1 MKRKNWGLGILIAL
15 VFLGTIACG
24 QEAKEVET
32 KEVEAKGQE
41 TIEQKKENKEATNS
55 EIKEIEGFGSISRFS
70 DLTNEMSEYIN
81 EGSEQIDDLAFLG
94 DSMAFMLPTMGIID
108 AELDYAMHG
117 TVDSWKDERSEMPSG
132 AGEYESS
139 LEKQGEIYQFIHKNH
154 WKERNET
161 DTLSVRY
168 NPKERIVD
176 VQKDSDGEAGDAVKT
191 QFYIDE
197 KGALYMTHGKY
208 SGTNKWAEKLVVY
221 YDKKTVQF
229 SRKTRIQ
236 EDTVILPF
244 DMTAQIPSSFEELAE
259 NMEEGSQFIYDGD
272 TASYTAETK

>member
-1 MKRKNWGLGILIAL
+1 MEDYMKRKNWGLGILIAL
-15 VFLGTIACG
+15 VLLGTTACG
-24 QEAKEVET
+24 QET

-55 EIKEIEGFGSISRFS
+55 EIKEIEGFGSITRFS

-117 TVDSWKDERSEMPSG
+117 TIDSWKDEKSEMPNG

-139 LEKQGEIYQFIHKNH
+139 LEKQGEVYQYTHKNH

-168 NPKERIVD
+168 DP
-176 VQKDSDGEAGDAVKT
+176 QKRLIDIQSGSDGETGDTVKT

-197 KGALYMTHGKY
+197 KGVLYMTHSKY
-208 SGTNKWAEKLVVY
+208 SRTNEWAEQLVVY
-221 YDKKTVQF
+221 YDKETVQF
-229 SRKTRIQ
+229 SRKTKIQ
-236 EDTVILPF
+236 EDTAILPF

-259 NMEEGSQFIYDGD
+259 TMEDGSQFIYDGN